1 MFPTFFPFNHRKPQK
16 LLLRD
21 LCQRV
26 QITEK
31 LMNYITRHES
41 FSVSGEKNRREGAD
55 FVHEN
60 SNRTTKPFLPPGMPT
75 AETWRRV
82 CWKATDLSKLKENLL
97 QNMKKSSKRYNKYDN
112 KVTMMRREIRSCQ
125 FIKMSPQ

>member
-31 LMNYITRHES
+31 LMSYITRHES

-60 SNRTTKPFLPPGMPT
+60 SNRTTKPFLHQECQQLKRGG
-75 AETWRRV
+75 ESV
-82 CWKATDLSKLKENLL
+82 GKL
-97 QNMKKSSKRYNKYDN
+97 Q
-112 KVTMMRREIRSCQ
+112 I
-125 FIKMSPQ
+125 